1 MRWALLQGNYQT
13 GTETMIIEN
22 LLIVNHKNDCR
33 AIKIDS
39 HSLSQPKIAPQS
51 ITTDER
57 GRRAADF
64 TARIVAEFI
73 HSGRLTYAL
82 AVRARS
88 GFKQVIFISHKIVRC
103 PSRLRCVFESFTPY
117 DSVHNASAF
126 SRAILATRPELGKV
140 AR

>member
-1 MRWALLQGNYQT
+1 MI
-13 GTETMIIEN
+13 TENCFLVNNVIDN
-22 LLIVNHKNDCR
+22 QLIHQD
-33 AIKIDS
+33 
-39 HSLSQPKIAPQS
+39 IAPQS

-64 TARIVAEFI
+64 KARIVAEFL
-73 HSGRLTYAL
+73 HNGRLTFAL

-88 GFKQVIFISHKIVRC
+88 GFKQVVFISHKIVRC

-126 SRAILATRPELGKV
+126 RRAVMATRPELGKV